1 MNLEL
6 KIYVVSS
13 LLQELLDET
22 GSDTRYKYR
31 LKQSINRLQK
41 DLDQMLDLEID
52 TDELSLYLSNAGQAL
67 EDSLDIEELNQNK
80 DEESS

>member
-41 DLDQMLDLEID
+41 DLDQMLNLEID
-52 TDELSLYLSNAGQAL
+52 TDVLSLYL
-67 EDSLDIEELNQNK
+67 
-80 DEESS
+80 

>member
-31 LKQSINRLQK
+31 LKQSINILQK
-41 DLDQMLDLEID
+41 DLNQMLDLKID
-52 TDELSLYLSNAGQAL
+52 TDVLSLYLSNAGQAL
-67 EDSLDIEELNQNK
+67 EDSLDVEELNQNK
-80 DEESS
+80 DE

>member
-80 DEESS
+80 DEESN

>member
-22 GSDTRYKYR
+22 DSDTRYKYR
-31 LKQSINRLQK
+31 LKQTINRLQK

-52 TDELSLYLSNAGQAL
+52 TDVLSLYLSNAGQAL
-67 EDSLDIEELNQNK
+67 EDSLDVEELNQNK
-80 DEESS
+80 DE

>member
-22 GSDTRYKYR
+22 DSDTRYKYR
-31 LKQSINRLQK
+31 LKQTINRLQK
-41 DLDQMLDLEID
+41 ELDQMLNLEID
-52 TDELSLYLSNAGQAL
+52 TDVLSLYLSNAGQAL
-67 EDSLDIEELNQNK
+67 EDSLDVEELNQNK
-80 DEESS
+80 DE

>member
-22 GSDTRYKYR
+22 DSDTRYKYR
-31 LKQSINRLQK
+31 LKQTINRLQK
-41 DLDQMLDLEID
+41 NLDQMLDLNID

-80 DEESS
+80 DE

>member
-22 GSDTRYKYR
+22 DSDTRYKYR

-41 DLDQMLDLEID
+41 DLDQMLDLNID
-52 TDELSLYLSNAGQAL
+52 TDVLSLYLSNAGQAL

-80 DEESS
+80 DDE

>member
-22 GSDTRYKYR
+22 DSDTRYKYR

-52 TDELSLYLSNAGQAL
+52 TDVLSLYLSNAGQAL

-80 DEESS
+80 DE